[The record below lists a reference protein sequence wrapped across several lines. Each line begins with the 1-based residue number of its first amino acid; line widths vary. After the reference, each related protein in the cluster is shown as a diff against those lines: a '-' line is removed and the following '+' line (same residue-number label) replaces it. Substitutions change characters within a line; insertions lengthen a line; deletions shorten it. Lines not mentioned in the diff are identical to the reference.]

1 MFETTDVPKLQS
13 GKTRNLIQKIN
24 DMKSQSGE
32 NNNNNKTKQK
42 QNKAKQNKTHKPTKQ
57 TNKIK

>member
-24 DMKSQSGE
+24 DMQSQSVE
-32 NNNNNKTKQK
+32 NNNNNKSKNKNKHTNQ
-42 QNKAKQNKTHKPTKQ
+42 QNKQTK
-57 TNKIK
+57 